1 MFGFRNIF
9 VCNSQIQNNLMHLSH
24 HQHFFFS
31 NQYLG
36 RKSLNLKM
44 GIVGMANIGKSTT
57 FNLLTNLN
65 VPAENFPFCTIDPN
79 LAIVPVPD
87 PRFENLCKL
96 YEPNKKVAS
105 TLSIIDIA
113 GLVKGASEGH
123 GLGNEFL
130 SHIQS
135 VDGIYHIIRG
145 FSDEKIL
152 HTEGEMDAFRD
163 LTIIIEELIAKDLQ
177 YLNKRLEEL
186 KKKLRNN
193 KDRDLI
199 ANYELLSKAK
209 DSLKKKISL
218 KNLKWSNEEIEK
230 LNKHLFLT
238 AKPMMY
244 LINLS
249 SEDYEK
255 IIQKEKLN
263 KKFIENIEAWVKKN
277 GGGQIIPYSAEY
289 ELKNP
294 KSKHSLIQNIIY
306 SGYKLLNLIHFF
318 TVGSDEVKS
327 WTIRKSMVAEEAAGL
342 IHTDF
347 QKYFVSAEVCS
358 YENLIKYGKD
368 KISRYTKK
376 EGRNYE
382 IKDGDIINF
391 KVKMRK

>member
-1 MFGFRNIF
+1 MYGFRNIF
-9 VCNSQIQNNLMHLSH
+9 VCSSQNNLMHLSYY
-24 HQHFFFS
+24 HQHFFFAT
-31 NQYLG
+31 QHLG

-79 LAIVPVPD
+79 LAIVPIPD

-96 YEPNKKVAS
+96 YHPNKRSPS

-145 FSDEKIL
+145 FPDEKIL

-163 LTIIIEELIAKDLQ
+163 LTIIIDELIAKDMQ
-177 YLNKRLEEL
+177 FLNKRLEEL

-199 ANYELLSKAK
+199 ANHELLCKAK

-218 KNLKWSNEEIEK
+218 KNVKWTNEEIEK

-249 SEDYEK
+249 AEDYEK
-255 IIQKEKLN
+255 VIKKEKIN
-263 KKFIENIEAWVKKN
+263 KKFIENIENWVKKN

-294 KSKHSLIQNIIY
+294 KSNHSLIQFNSLY
-306 SGYKLLNLIHFF
+306 P
-318 TVGSDEVKS
+318 E
-327 WTIRKSMVAEEAAGL
+327 
-342 IHTDF
+342 
-347 QKYFVSAEVCS
+347 
-358 YENLIKYGKD
+358 
-368 KISRYTKK
+368 
-376 EGRNYE
+376 
-382 IKDGDIINF
+382 
-391 KVKMRK
+391 